1 MRFEEVGKK
10 FTYEYVIKNSDGKDK
25 IVKFN
30 LSKLDLSIK
39 PEQVAAVAEA
49 LEALFAGYKSDVLVT
64 DTNRYFED

>member
-1 MRFEEVGKK
+1 MRFEETGKK
-10 FTYEYVIKNSDGKDK
+10 FTYEYVIKENGKDK

-39 PEQVAAVAEA
+39 PEQVKAVAEA
-49 LEALFAGYKSDVLVT
+49 LEALFTGYKSDVLVT